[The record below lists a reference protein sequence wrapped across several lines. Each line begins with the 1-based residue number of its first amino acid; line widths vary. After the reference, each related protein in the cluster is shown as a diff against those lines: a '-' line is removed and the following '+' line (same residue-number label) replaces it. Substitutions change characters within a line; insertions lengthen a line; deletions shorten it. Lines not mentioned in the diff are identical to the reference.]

1 LCEDLEER
9 MDVQQMLRKAINGL
23 NLQEPTKNTI
33 GIKIK
38 KSIFKPPLAKFK

>member
-9 MDVQQMLRKAINGL
+9 MDVQQMLRKATNSL

-33 GIKIK
+33 GIKK
-38 KSIFKPPLAKFK
+38 KSLFKPLLAKLK